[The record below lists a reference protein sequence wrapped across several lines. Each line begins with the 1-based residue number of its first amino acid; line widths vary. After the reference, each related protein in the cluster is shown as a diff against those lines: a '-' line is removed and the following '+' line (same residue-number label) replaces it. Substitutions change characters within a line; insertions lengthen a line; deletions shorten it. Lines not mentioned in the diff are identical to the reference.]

1 MAWDL
6 TQVARREVHRINEN
20 AESSMIRAGTAVLD
34 AMQQHSMVPE
44 VQKAGSRA
52 LFQLASGSA
61 SNKKSLYEKDA
72 VNILLKSVEN
82 HREAARNFV
91 RGLPRKAFTHVFTIC
106 VLAKDG
112 KSFIRYI

>member
-20 AESSMIRAGTAVLD
+20 AESSMIRAGKAVLD
-34 AMQQHSMVPE
+34 AMQQHAMVPE

-61 SNKKSLYEKDA
+61 SNKKNLYQKDA

-82 HREAARNFV
+82 HREAARSSEGIAKKKV
-91 RGLPRKAFTHVFTIC
+91 SHLISPSAFWQQFHC
-106 VLAKDG
+106 VYNG
-112 KSFIRYI
+112 